1 MNQLKTGTRIER
13 EHLPTMRFIRRYV
26 KKTGRL
32 PTNGLVYRHIAM
44 NHIAEHK
51 NYYTKLRKAKLWKED

>member
-1 MNQLKTGTRIER
+1 MNQLKTGMRIER
-13 EHLPTMRFIRRYV
+13 EHLPTMRYIRRYI

-32 PTNGLVYRHIAM
+32 PSNKCVYKHIAM

-51 NYYTKLRKAKLWKED
+51 NYYTKLKKAKL